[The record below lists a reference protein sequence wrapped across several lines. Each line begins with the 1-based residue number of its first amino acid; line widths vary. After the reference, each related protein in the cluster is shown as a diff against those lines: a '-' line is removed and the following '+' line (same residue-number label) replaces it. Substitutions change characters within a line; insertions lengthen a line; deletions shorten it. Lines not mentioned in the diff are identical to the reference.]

1 MDASTLLRASK
12 KDVEDDSELGTP
24 LSTALASLVEIN
36 TTVPFMLLVRK
47 IGPWCKSLPLVLYH
61 KESIIAALVE
71 TMQGEG
77 RELSGQA
84 VME

>member
-1 MDASTLLRASK
+1 MRASK
-12 KDVEDDSELGTP
+12 KDVDDSEVGTP
-24 LSTALASLVEIN
+24 LATALASLVEIN

-61 KESIIAALVE
+61 KENIIAALVE
-71 TMQGEG
+71 TMQGDG
-77 RELSGQA
+77 RELCGQA